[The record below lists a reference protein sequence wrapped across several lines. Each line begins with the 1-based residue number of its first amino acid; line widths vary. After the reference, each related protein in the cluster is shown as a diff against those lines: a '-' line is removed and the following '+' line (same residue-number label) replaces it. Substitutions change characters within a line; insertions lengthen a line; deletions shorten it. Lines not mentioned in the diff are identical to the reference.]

1 MLHYVTLRFIMLH
14 YVTLRDIMLHY
25 VALRYIPTSLTVKLF
40 H

>member
-25 VALRYIPTSLTVKLF
+25 VALRYIPTCLTVKLF

>member
-14 YVTLRDIMLHY
+14 YVILRDIMLHY